1 MVYEQE
7 TRQIVLLDKAELLV
21 EPLANPPV
29 DTAVASEGGLVA
41 QLFLVAEG
49 SMVVRRRVVRK
60 LVVEVAGQVK
70 G

>member
-29 DTAVASEGGLVA
+29 DAPVASEGGFVA
-41 QLFLVAEG
+41 QLFQVAEG

-60 LVVEVAGQVK
+60 LVVEVAGQVE